1 MRCPECGSEFVAGV
15 ENCSD
20 CGTPL
25 IPDAEWERLQEKR
38 EAELERLRHEELLLV
53 HESQGDVEA
62 DVIRSLL
69 RSHGIPTLSTGTM
82 TQSVYPFTM
91 DGLGKIKL
99 MVRADDLSQAKAII
113 AEHLAEIQGEEGEEE

>member
-1 MRCPECGSEFVAGV
+1 MWRPTSSVP
-15 ENCSD
+15 CSD
-20 CGTPL
+20 
-25 IPDAEWERLQEKR
+25 
-38 EAELERLRHEELLLV
+38 
-53 HESQGDVEA
+53 
-62 DVIRSLL
+62 
-69 RSHGIPTLSTGTM
+69 GIPTLSTGTM